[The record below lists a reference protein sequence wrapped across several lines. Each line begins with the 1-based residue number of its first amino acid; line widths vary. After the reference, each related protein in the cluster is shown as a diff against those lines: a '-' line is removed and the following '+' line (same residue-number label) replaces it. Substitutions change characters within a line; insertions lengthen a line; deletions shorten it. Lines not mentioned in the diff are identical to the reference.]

1 MGGTGSRSRLPCA
14 GVAWD
19 CRPFTLDG
27 TFSGRNPAQ
36 KVSTLIAFLY
46 RYSLI
51 CLVTPGT
58 LIVARTLGAEKKST
72 LVGMMRDFGGKSRTV
87 EGSCR

>member
-1 MGGTGSRSRLPCA
+1 MRWGSLGLQTVYFGWNVQREKPR
-14 GVAWD
+14 
-19 CRPFTLDG
+19 TE
-27 TFSGRNPAQ
+27 